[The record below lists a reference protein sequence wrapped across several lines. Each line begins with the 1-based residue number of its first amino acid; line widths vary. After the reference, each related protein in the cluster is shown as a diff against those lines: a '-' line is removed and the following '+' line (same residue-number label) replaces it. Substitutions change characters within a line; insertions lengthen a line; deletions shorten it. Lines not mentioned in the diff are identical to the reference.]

1 MSDRQDQID
10 ELLDRWEAARDRGES
25 LAPEDLCREHPELL
39 NEIKHAIAALAWVPD
54 VPQVDGPQ
62 SELISFTGS
71 DGHGGRV
78 GHEPVP
84 KRLGRYELVE
94 PLGAGG
100 FGQVW
105 KAYDPEL
112 RRHVAVKVPRADRGG
127 SPSRIDRFLDEAR
140 RVAQLRHPGIV
151 PVFDV
156 GRQDDWCYMVSDL
169 IEGESLQARIR
180 REKMPWTE
188 AARIAADVGDALQYA
203 HEQGFIHRDVKPA
216 NILLDGAGKVYLA
229 DFGIAATEQELSTS
243 GGGPSGTL
251 AYMAPEQIQGGLLDG
266 RADVYGL
273 GVVLYEMLTGT
284 RLFAQQEPA
293 ELRQAILHAEL
304 EPPAT
309 RTREIPAQL
318 SLACIQALAKTPDLR
333 YADARTFA
341 QALRELACTRPGRK
355 RRVVAAIA
363 GVLVLT
369 VVGVIS
375 LLGRGGGRYDPVEQ
389 PVPENNAT
397 TPGPAV
403 TDAAAKVRPR
413 RICAFDFSDVADR
426 GKNTGI
432 LGTGAELGIIGKP
445 EFTNSTDPDAPP
457 AQLGIGVRFLNGRR
471 NEALHAQKFW
481 IQSEAWTISLWFR
494 RRASENVD
502 FLVYQGEW
510 HGMGDERCP
519 QFNVWVSPAGEL
531 RVLNCRSFREGHIDI
546 DLTIAGIKAARWHH
560 LAITFSA
567 AGPASF
573 TPGTVVAYLDGQ
585 EVGRRN
591 NTYIGLSARNSKS
604 ALVIGSVFR
613 PLENTNRCFDGV
625 LADVE
630 IFADA
635 LSAEQVAEKW
645 QAGSRVPDAA
655 SSSARDEGPR

>member
-10 ELLDRWEAARDRGES
+10 NLLDRWETARDRGES
-25 LAPEDLCREHPELL
+25 LAAEELCQEHPELL
-39 NEIKHAIAALAWVPD
+39 DEIKNAIAALAWIPD
-54 VPQVDGPQ
+54 VPRADEPQ

-84 KRLGRYELVE
+84 KRLGRYELLE

-112 RRHVAVKVPRADRGG
+112 RRHVAVKVPRTDRGQLPA
-127 SPSRIDRFLDEAR
+127 SIDRFLAEAQ

-156 GRQDDWCYMVSDL
+156 GRQDAWAYMVSDL
-169 IEGESLQARIR
+169 IAGESLQNRIHNG
-180 REKMPWTE
+180 KMAWTE
-188 AARIAADVGDALQYA
+188 AARIAADVADALQYA
-203 HEQGFIHRDVKPA
+203 HDQGFVHRDVKPA
-216 NILLDGAGKVYLA
+216 NILLDDTGKVYLA

-243 GGGPSGTL
+243 GGSPSGTL
-251 AYMAPEQIQGGLLDG
+251 AYMAPEQIQGGPLDG
-266 RADVYGL
+266 RVDVYGV

-284 RLFAQQEPA
+284 RPFENDEPGD
-293 ELRQAILHAEL
+293 LRQAILHGDP
-304 EPPAT
+304 EPPAKGN
-309 RTREIPAQL
+309 REIPAEL
-318 SLACIQALAKTPDLR
+318 SLACMQALAKTPDLR
-333 YADARTFA
+333 YAGAQAFA
-341 QALRELACTRPGRK
+341 QALRKLVRK
-355 RRVVAAIA
+355 RAGGMRRIAVVLGIVLVIAVVAAFS
-363 GVLVLT
+363 VR
-369 VVGVIS
+369 
-375 LLGRGGGRYDPVEQ
+375 GRIGAEHDPVEQ
-389 PVPENNAT
+389 PVAGENVAASGRAVAGGAT
-397 TPGPAV
+397 RVP
-403 TDAAAKVRPR
+403 PR
-413 RICAFDFSDVADR
+413 RICAFDFSDAADR

-432 LGTGAELGIIGKP
+432 LGTGAELVIIGKP
-445 EFTNSTDPDAPP
+445 EFTKHTDPDAPP
-457 AQLGIGVRFLNGRR
+457 AQLGVGVRFLDGRR
-471 NEALHAQKFW
+471 NEALQAQKFW

-494 RRASENVD
+494 RRASANVD

-510 HGMGDERCP
+510 NGMGDERCP
-519 QFNVWVSPAGEL
+519 QFNVWLGPAGEL
-531 RVLNCRSFREGHIDI
+531 RILNCRSFRGGHIDI
-546 DLTIAGIKAARWHH
+546 DLTVAGIEVARWHH

-567 AGPASF
+567 AGPATF
-573 TPGTVVAYLDGQ
+573 TPGTVVAYVDGQ

-655 SSSARDEGPR
+655 SSPARDEGPR